1 MAFIFPN
8 QADVYSLSA
17 ALSKEN
23 VILRVLA
30 PSNSSGFAALSADMT
45 TASFQYLSGGGYA
58 DLTVNLSAWC
68 PPYFSAN
75 SAESSAAGPTAG
87 AGFMFSF
94 TAAPNM
100 SASGYVL
107 ESATTRKLF
116 LAEYFTDG
124 PYILSNAGDT
134 VTIKPVVR
142 NT

>member
-8 QADVYSLSA
+8 QADSFSLSA
-17 ALSKEN
+17 TLAAGN
-23 VILRVLA
+23 MILRVLA

-58 DLTVNLSAWC
+58 DLTMNLSAWC
-68 PPYFSAN
+68 VPYFSAN
-75 SAESSAAGPTAG
+75 SAESSAVGPTAG
-87 AGFMFSF
+87 AGFLFSF

-107 ESATTRKLF
+107 ETATNKLF

-134 VTIKPVVR
+134 VTIKPVAR
-142 NT
+142 CT